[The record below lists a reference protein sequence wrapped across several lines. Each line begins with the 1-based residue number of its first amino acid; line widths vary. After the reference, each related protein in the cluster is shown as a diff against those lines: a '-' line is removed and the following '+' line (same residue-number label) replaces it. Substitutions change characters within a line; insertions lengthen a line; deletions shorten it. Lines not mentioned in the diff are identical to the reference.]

1 MRSSSRLKIA
11 GSQYNRRWTRAGLTR
26 EDRSPLMSV
35 SNESPDGAK
44 TDTAEYP
51 CWQAGANAQIADG
64 GFLFASRQE
73 DEREAS

>member
-1 MRSSSRLKIA
+1 
-11 GSQYNRRWTRAGLTR
+11 
-26 EDRSPLMSV
+26 MSV